1 MNKLREHIWELRL
14 DIILKYSIPKNIT
27 DVKRYKYG
35 GLKIVQF
42 YYVLDLCIR
51 KLIL

>member
-1 MNKLREHIWELRL
+1 MNKLCEHIWELRL
-14 DIILKYSIPKNIT
+14 DIILKHSMLKNVT
-27 DVKRYKYG
+27 DMKCYKYG

-42 YYVLDLCIR
+42 YYLLDLCIR